1 MNRSADNCVPIVI
14 AGFGFMGQTHAQCL
28 AMNSRA
34 TVVGIVDADPA
45 SAAARAAQLGL
56 CATVG
61 STLEEV
67 LPQVNAAIVDL
78 CLPTDLHRKQAE
90 TAFARKLHVF
100 CEKPLALTLEDAEAM
115 VRGAEKA
122 GVFLMV
128 GHCIR
133 FWPEYRE
140 LERVV
145 RRGEMGSL
153 LALALTR
160 RSGRPGYAVGDWVAD
175 PSRCLGGALD
185 LHIHDADFLNHL
197 LGLPAAVT
205 SSGVRYASGWD
216 HIETLYDYGG
226 PCISAGG
233 GWDHPAGWGFR
244 MEFHAVFEGGT
255 LDFDSFSSPT
265 LQRCEADGKPQ
276 SVTLPALAAPAPVG
290 LGAYAAELD
299 YFVSCV
305 ERGEPPQVAT
315 GEQAAQSLR
324 LVLAEIES
332 ATSGQTVNL

>member
-1 MNRSADNCVPIVI
+1 MVRILL
-14 AGFGFMGQTHAQCL
+14 AGFGFMGRTHVLCL
-28 AMNSRA
+28 RRLSGVELAGVVDPRGEA
-34 TVVGIVDADPA
+34 T
-45 SAAARAAQLGL
+45 R
-56 CATVG
+56 
-61 STLEEV
+61 EV
-67 LPQVNAAIVDL
+67 LVEAGCGEVPIFSDLESALNGCDCRAVDL
-78 CLPTDLHRKQAE
+78 CLPTDLHRPQAE
-90 TAFARKLHVF
+90 IAFSRGKHVF
-100 CEKPLALTLEDAEAM
+100 CEKPLALTLDDAEDM

-122 GVFLMV
+122 AVFLMV

-133 FWPEYRE
+133 FWPEYCE

-145 RRGEMGSL
+145 RTGEMGAL

-175 PSRCLGGALD
+175 PSRCLGAALD

-197 LGLPAAVT
+197 LGLPAGVT

-255 LDFDSFSSPT
+255 LDFDSSSSPT
-265 LQRCEADGKPQ
+265 LHRCEADGKPE
-276 SVTLPALAAPAPVG
+276 SVTLPALAVPAPVG

-305 ERGEPPQVAT
+305 ARGEPPQVAS
-315 GEQAAQSLR
+315 GAQAAQSLR

-332 ATSGQTVNL
+332 AASGQTVKL